1 MSTLSHV
8 SREHRDS
15 LAQLF
20 ASHPPC
26 GLRGLM
32 LAVLEGHLGEAFAD
46 DVEAPRIAE
55 LSFAGVHFYG
65 GDAAH
70 PLARAIVARL
80 PVDQVVAAST
90 PPWRALLDTAYGPRL
105 LALPATDYHAHS
117 LARAHLERLAARLP
131 AGYDLRRMDL
141 ELARRVEAELQT
153 EDHVHFF
160 GSPEYF
166 IERGVGFCVLHT
178 GRIVSAA
185 SSGAFHDAGI
195 EVQINTLPEHRGRG
209 LATVVAAHLLLYC
222 LERGL
227 DPHWC
232 TSNPISAHLA
242 ENLGYTRGEPFEL
255 LVRTG

>member
-1 MSTLSHV
+1 MSTLCHV
-8 SREHRDS
+8 SRQQRDS
-15 LAQLF
+15 LAPLF

-32 LAVLEGHLGEAFAD
+32 RAVLEGHLGEAFAD
-46 DVEAPRIAE
+46 DPVRPRVAE

-65 GDAAH
+65 GDAGH
-70 PLARAIVARL
+70 PLARAIVDQL
-80 PVDQVVAAST
+80 PVDQVVAACT
-90 PPWRALLDTAYGPRL
+90 PPWRALLDAAFGPRL
-105 LALPATDYHAHS
+105 ITLPATDYDARS
-117 LARAHLERLAARLP
+117 LDRAHLERLAARLP
-131 AGYDLRRMDL
+131 AGYDVRRMDL
-141 ELARRVEAELQT
+141 DLASRVETELQT

-166 IERGVGFCVLHT
+166 CEHGVGFCVLFE

-185 SSGAFHDAGI
+185 SSGAFHNEGI

-209 LATVVAAHLLLYC
+209 LATAVAAHLLLYC

-232 TSNPISAHLA
+232 TSNPVSGRLA
-242 ENLGYTRGEPFEL
+242 ERLGYTRGEPFEL

>member
-1 MSTLSHV
+1 MSSLSPV
-8 SREHRDS
+8 SPRHRHR
-15 LAQLF
+15 LTPLF
-20 ASHPPC
+20 ASHPLC
-26 GLRGLM
+26 GLRGIM
-32 LAVLEGHLGEAFAD
+32 RSVLEGHLGEAYAD
-46 DVEAPRIAE
+46 HAERPRVAE

-65 GDAAH
+65 GDAGH
-70 PLARAIVARL
+70 PLASAIVRRL
-80 PVDQVVAAST
+80 PIDQVVAACT
-90 PPWRALLDTAYGPRL
+90 PPWRALLDATYGPRL
-105 LALPATDYHAHS
+105 LALPATDYDARS
-117 LARAHLERLAARLP
+117 LDRAHLERLAVRVP
-131 AGYDLRRMDL
+131 AGYVVERMNLD
-141 ELARRVEAELQT
+141 LARRVEAELGT

-166 IERGVGFCVLHT
+166 CERGIGFCILHE

-185 SSGAFHDAGI
+185 SSGAFHNAGI

-242 ENLGYTRGEPFEL
+242 ENLGYTRGGPFKL